1 MNTKIFPSWT
11 SCESEFTGKHARQ
24 NARAKAKKM
33 IKKYI
38 AELTEAPTT
47 PVWVTVFNAETFKT
61 LLYFQY
67 TDGEICEYEGALE
80 EEPETEE
87 TSNARTEAEEFVATL
102 TDEQVHRIVPKVK
115 AIAEEFGVDT
125 SEFEETAEVSDES
138 VSPDTIAIEIPFTS
152 CGDLTKEKETLRDL
166 INSKATLIKAALGE
180 DGTGE
185 LPIKFADG
193 KARFE
198 WLRCGTDGNSDA
210 VRAWSAFLSAAVKF
224 ARKGKKVTAKD
235 AAVENEKFAFRTY
248 LVKIGLNGAEDKW
261 TRKFLLR
268 NLQGDSA
275 FATPESKQKWLAKH
289 GSKFKNTEVNENE
302 NAE

>member
-1 MNTKIFPSWT
+1 MTLKILPSWT
-11 SCESEFTGKHARQ
+11 TCESQYSGVHALK
-24 NARAKAKKM
+24 NARAKAKKL
-33 IKKYI
+33 IR
-38 AELTEAPTT
+38 E
-47 PVWVTVFNAETFKT
+47 AETDNEIIVRIFDTEDERVIHYIILK
-61 LLYFQY
+61 
-67 TDGEICEYEGALE
+67 DGVIEESEGDYIPN
-80 EEPETEE
+80 EEP
-87 TSNARTEAEEFVATL
+87 ADAHTEAEEFVATL

-125 SEFEETAEVSDES
+125 SEFEEADE
-138 VSPDTIAIEIPFTS
+138 SPDTITIEIPFTS

-185 LPIKFADG
+185 LPIEFADG

-198 WLRCGTDGNSDA
+198 WLRYGENGNSDA
-210 VRAWSAFLSAAVKF
+210 VTAWSAFLSAAVKF

-275 FATPESKQKWLAKH
+275 FATPESKERWLLKH
-289 GSKFKNTEVNENE
+289 SKSRNTEVNENE
-302 NAE
+302 